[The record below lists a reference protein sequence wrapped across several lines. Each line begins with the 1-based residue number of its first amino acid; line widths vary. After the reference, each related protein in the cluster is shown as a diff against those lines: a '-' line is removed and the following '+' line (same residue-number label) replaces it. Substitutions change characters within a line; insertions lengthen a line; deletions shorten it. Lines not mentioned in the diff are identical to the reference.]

1 MFSIENLLSNKYSSK
16 SSQNAVGKNRHQL
29 DSIISA
35 TTPITSRKISHSNSI
50 NGPRRSSGGT
60 IEMNSFAGKRDT
72 LYLELS
78 TAAAA
83 AITDDFSRPPSGV
96 GRDDEERKA
105 TVDTP
110 RARETPHSKM
120 LMTTAR
126 DGGEGEESQSVADL
140 RLGSK
145 VTAAVVMDGDGG
157 GGEKTIEGTWSSGR
171 KLKRRRSS
179 DVGREGESESD
190 SSSEKGNSYDI
201 ILYYQAASL

>member
-1 MFSIENLLSNKYSSK
+1 MFSIENLLSNKYTSK

-35 TTPITSRKISHSNSI
+35 TTPITSRKINHSNSI
-50 NGPRRSSGGT
+50 NGPRRSGGGM

-78 TAAAA
+78 TTAAA
-83 AITDDFSRPPSGV
+83 AITDDSSRPPSGV
-96 GRDDEERKA
+96 GREDEEREA

-110 RARETPHSKM
+110 RAMETPQSKT
-120 LMTTAR
+120 LMTTVR
-126 DGGEGEESQSVADL
+126 DGGKGEDSQSIADL

-145 VTAAVVMDGDGG
+145 VTAVMVDHGDGG
-157 GGEKTIEGTWSSGR
+157 GEEKMIEGTWSSGGR

-179 DVGREGESESD
+179 VSDVGGEGESESD
-190 SSSEKGNSYDI
+190 TSSEKGTT
-201 ILYYQAASL
+201 

>member
-35 TTPITSRKISHSNSI
+35 TTPMTSRKISNNNSI
-50 NGPRRSSGGT
+50 NGARRSSGGML
-60 IEMNSFAGKRDT
+60 EMNSFAGKRDT

-83 AITDDFSRPPSGV
+83 AITDDSSRPPTGV
-96 GRDDEERKA
+96 GREDEERKV

-110 RARETPHSKM
+110 RAMETPHNKT
-120 LMTTAR
+120 LMTTVR
-126 DGGEGEESQSVADL
+126 DGREGEESQSVADL

-145 VTAAVVMDGDGG
+145 VTAVMVDEDGGG
-157 GGEKTIEGTWSSGR
+157 GGEKMIEGRSSSR

-179 DVGREGESESD
+179 DVGEEGESESD
-190 SSSEKGNSYDI
+190 TSSEKGNT
-201 ILYYQAASL
+201 

>member
-1 MFSIENLLSNKYSSK
+1 MFSIENLLSNKYTSK
-16 SSQNAVGKNRHQL
+16 SSQNAVGKNQHQL

-35 TTPITSRKISHSNSI
+35 TTPITSRKINHSNGI
-50 NGPRRSSGGT
+50 NGPRRSGGGM

-78 TAAAA
+78 TTAAA
-83 AITDDFSRPPSGV
+83 AITDDSSRPPSGV
-96 GRDDEERKA
+96 GREDEERKA

-110 RARETPHSKM
+110 RATETPQSKT
-120 LMTTAR
+120 LMTTVR

-145 VTAAVVMDGDGG
+145 MTAIMVDRDG
-157 GGEKTIEGTWSSGR
+157 GGEKMIEGTWSSGGR

-179 DVGREGESESD
+179 DVGGEGESESD
-190 SSSEKGNSYDI
+190 TSSEKGTT
-201 ILYYQAASL
+201 YYIAS

>member
-35 TTPITSRKISHSNSI
+35 TTPMTSRKISNNNSI
-50 NGPRRSSGGT
+50 NGARRSSGGML
-60 IEMNSFAGKRDT
+60 EMNSFAGKRDT

-83 AITDDFSRPPSGV
+83 AITDDSSRPPTGG
-96 GRDDEERKA
+96 GREDEERKA

-110 RARETPHSKM
+110 RARETPHSKT
-120 LMTTAR
+120 LMTTVR
-126 DGGEGEESQSVADL
+126 GSEEGEKPQSVADL

-145 VTAAVVMDGDGG
+145 VTAVMVDDDGGG
-157 GGEKTIEGTWSSGR
+157 GGEKMIEGRSSGGR

-179 DVGREGESESD
+179 VSDIGGEKDSESD
-190 SSSEKGNSYDI
+190 TSSEKGITYMYNSYNV
-201 ILYYQAASL
+201 IL